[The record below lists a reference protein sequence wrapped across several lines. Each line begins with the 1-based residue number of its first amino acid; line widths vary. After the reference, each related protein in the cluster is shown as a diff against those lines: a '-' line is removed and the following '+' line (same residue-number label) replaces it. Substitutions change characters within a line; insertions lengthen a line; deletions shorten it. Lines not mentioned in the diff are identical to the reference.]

1 MRVFGMS
8 QRVLLTGRP
17 GSGKTTLIKRVLNEL
32 PQRFGGFYTEE
43 IRDHGARVG
52 FKVVALEGGDA
63 VFAHVDFTTPE
74 RVGKYGL
81 DLSALE
87 AVGVKAIREA
97 VQAHRPIVI
106 DEIGPMEIRSVGFRE
121 AVNDALDSELPVL
134 ATIFSRSL
142 PFTDGIKSRPDV
154 VLIEVSPNNR
164 DRLVSQLSENF
175 RT

>member
-32 PQRFGGFYTEE
+32 LQRFGGFYTEE